1 VFGLQSDIVD
11 RVRPLPTSQSCR
23 RRDRTATLPVLKMQ
37 LAVRNETALFTGAR
51 IVYVGSLGQLPV
63 RSGLAS
69 ASAVVW
75 LTPWAALDRLWLATD
90 PPRCRGLIIAMAF
103 PERRRRHP
111 SGTVRVA
118 LPQRARSRPHP
129 PPPSTRSGP
138 SRLPR
143 SRRPDDHHHGPPRSA
158 VMFGG
163 SCKGGRGG
171 ARSRRPDDRHHSCNR
186 LGRHAAAGAAGA
198 AAEAAG
204 PQEAASRRPK
214 HSIRAS
220 KVVPDMHTERHWRP
234 SLRSRSCDH
243 ASGGHRVIRAKHG
256 EPSGWLPLAT
266 QTWSRTGP
274 RCQHLTLLEGR
285 DD

>member
-1 VFGLQSDIVD
+1 
-11 RVRPLPTSQSCR
+11 
-23 RRDRTATLPVLKMQ
+23 
-37 LAVRNETALFTGAR
+37 VRNETALFTGAR
-51 IVYVGSLGQLPV
+51 IAVYVGSLGQLPV

-75 LTPWAALDRLWLATD
+75 LTPWRPWIGSGWQLTLRVAV
-90 PPRCRGLIIAMAF
+90 IAMGF

-143 SRRPDDHHHGPPRSA
+143 SRRPDDHHHGPPRSP

-171 ARSRRPDDRHHSCNR
+171 ARRPDDRHHSCNR
-186 LGRHAAAGAAGA
+186 LGRHVSAVRRQLQGRPG
-198 AAEAAG
+198 
-204 PQEAASRRPK
+204 RRPK
-214 HSIRAS
+214 RRAPR
-220 KVVPDMHTERHWRP
+220 KPPAVDQNTP
-234 SLRSRSCDH
+234 SEPRRWCPTCTLSVI
-243 ASGGHRVIRAKHG
+243 GGPA
-256 EPSGWLPLAT
+256 
-266 QTWSRTGP
+266 
-274 RCQHLTLLEGR
+274 
-285 DD
+285 